1 MSTAITTTSQT
12 SRSRPPRR
20 LPAQQRWPAP
30 STPKPDM
37 EQLAA
42 WYGDQG
48 GSEAT
53 DGCWVEIDGVCP
65 HGHPSWFIQ
74 YGMIEG

>member
-1 MSTAITTTSQT
+1 
-12 SRSRPPRR
+12 
-20 LPAQQRWPAP
+20 
-30 STPKPDM
+30 M

>member
-1 MSTAITTTSQT
+1 MSTPIPTRSTTSF
-12 SRSRPPRR
+12 SRPALRQGR
-20 LPAQQRWPAP
+20 SRWPAP
-30 STPKPDM
+30 TTHKPDM
-37 EQLAA
+37 ELLAA
-42 WYGDQG
+42 WYFDRG